1 MFTRSSW
8 MIGLS
13 ATLLSLTFV
22 GGAGAQD
29 VNRGRR
35 LERQMMNNVGNLING
50 TQPNY
55 PNPNYPAPTQP
66 YYNPSQIPQAGYAM
80 PGYQPQAGPSYYP
93 QGGSVYQQPQQ
104 AYYQRPQPYYY
115 QQPQQAYY
123 QRPQPY
129 YYQQP
134 QQPVSGPALAQRYQL
149 PAQFAGTAPGSVVSY
164 GGANYIVGND
174 GTMTAYSGPAQTP
187 ATTQPAASGVVANQ
201 RYQIPPEFAGT
212 ASGYIITYGGRNYLT
227 GDDGTMTLYTGP
239 VAR

>member
-1 MFTRSSW
+1 

-93 QGGSVYQQPQQ
+93 QGGSAYQRSQPG
-104 AYYQRPQPYYY
+104 YYQRPQPG
-115 QQPQQAYY
+115 YY
-123 QRPQPY
+123 QRPQ
-129 YYQQP
+129 QP
-134 QQPVSGPALAQRYQL
+134 ASGPALAQRYQL

-174 GTMTAYSGPAQTP
+174 GTMTAYSGTAQMPAN
-187 ATTQPAASGVVANQ
+187 TQPAASGVVPSQ
-201 RYQIPPEFAGT
+201 RYQIPAEFADT

-227 GDDGTMTLYTGP
+227 EGDGTMTLYTGP

>member
-22 GGAGAQD
+22 GGAGAQN
-29 VNRGRR
+29 VNSGQR

-93 QGGSVYQQPQQ
+93 LGGSAYQRPQPG
-104 AYYQRPQPYYY
+104 YYQRPQPG
-115 QQPQQAYY
+115 
-123 QRPQPY
+123 

-134 QQPVSGPALAQRYQL
+134 QQPASGPAWAQRYQL
-149 PAQFAGTAPGSVVSY
+149 PAQYAGTAPGSVVSY

-201 RYQIPPEFAGT
+201 RYQIPAEFAGT

>member
-50 TQPNY
+50 AQPNY

-66 YYNPSQIPQAGYAM
+66 YYNRSQIPQAGYAM

-115 QQPQQAYY
+115 QQPQQ
-123 QRPQPY
+123 
-129 YYQQP
+129 
-134 QQPVSGPALAQRYQL
+134 PVSGPALAQRYQL
-149 PAQFAGTAPGSVVSY
+149 PAQFGGAAPGSVVSY
-164 GGANYIVGND
+164 GGANYLVGND
-174 GTMTAYSGPAQTP
+174 GTMSAYSGPAQTP
-187 ATTQPAASGVVANQ
+187 ANTQPAASGGVASQ
-201 RYQIPPEFAGT
+201 RYQIPAEFAGT
-212 ASGYIITYGGRNYLT
+212 APGYIITYGGRNYLT
-227 GDDGTMTLYTGP
+227 GDNGTMTLYTGP
-239 VAR
+239 VGR

>member
-1 MFTRSSW
+1 MLTQSSW

-22 GGAGAQD
+22 GAARAQN
-29 VNRGRR
+29 VNRGRG
-35 LERQMMNNVGNLING
+35 LERQMMNDVGTLING

-66 YYNPSQIPQAGYAM
+66 YYNPSQGPQAGYAM
-80 PGYQPQAGPSYYP
+80 PGYQPQAGPTYYP
-93 QGGSVYQQPQQ
+93 QGGSVYQQPQPG
-104 AYYQRPQPYYY
+104 YYQRPQPG
-115 QQPQQAYY
+115 YY
-123 QRPQPY
+123 QRPQPG
-129 YYQQP
+129 YYQRP
-134 QQPVSGPALAQRYQL
+134 QQPASGPALAQRYQL

-174 GTMTAYSGPAQTP
+174 GTMTAYSGTAQTP
-187 ATTQPAASGVVANQ
+187 ANTRPAASGVVASQ
-201 RYQIPPEFAGT
+201 RYQIPAEFAGT